1 MSEETYRSPPE
12 EIDMAQAERAIRRS
26 SLIALAS
33 VAVAAVFATVV
44 LPRIF
49 EFPTDLADRMAFA
62 TQANALVLIWVMLGV
77 LLVST
82 TRRVSPQDIGG
93 SAAGPPSERLAIYT
107 AFLQNT
113 LEQAVLAVGLYLAL
127 ATLVAGV
134 WLSLIVVAVVFFAI
148 GRILFL
154 RGYRRGV
161 RGRSLGMTLTMIP
174 TVLGY
179 LLVVVL
185 IALRLF

>member
-44 LPRIF
+44 LPRF
-49 EFPTDLADRMAFA
+49 FRFPTDLADRLAFA
-62 TQANALVLIWVMLGV
+62 AQASALVLIWVMLGV

-82 TRRVSPQDIGG
+82 TRSMSPQDIGG
-93 SAAGPPSERLAIYT
+93 SAAGPPSERLAIYV

-127 ATLVAGV
+127 ATLVAGR
-134 WLSLIVVAVVFFAI
+134 WLSLIVIGVVFFAI
-148 GRILFL
+148 GRVLFL

-161 RGRSLGMTLTMIP
+161 RGRSLGMTLTGMP
-174 TVLGY
+174 TILGY
-179 LLVVVL
+179 VLVVVL